1 MSEYKEIKSFDDL
14 LKIRT
19 GNKYKLV
26 CDIDC
31 KKQPISKILGDF
43 SGEIDGCGYSIS
55 NLILKESQ
63 VKYDTQPISLF
74 YTVKR
79 TVIKN
84 LRFVDLKIDLPKT
97 NYDMNV
103 AGLCVNASDSVFKN
117 ISFDSLISNEKEIPL
132 IYDSNNCNYL
142 NIKLPNNMILK
153 KYE

>member
-63 VKYDTQPISLF
+63 VKYDAQPISLF
-74 YTVKR
+74 YTMKR
-79 TVIKN
+79 AEIKN

-103 AGLCVNASDSVFKN
+103 AGLCVNASDSIFKN
-117 ISFDSLISNEKEIPL
+117 ISFDSLISNEKELPL
-132 IYDSNNCNYL
+132 IYDSNNCKYS
-142 NIKLPNNMILK
+142 NIKLPSNMVIA